1 MLMQLLTTWLVM
13 EMMSSQNIAQET
25 STGVLRTQV
34 EEVHSIVKDTLLK
47 IGLLLGQ
54 DQVCNHQQSHTDL
67 TISIVQDHLTH
78 GPMDSL

>member
-1 MLMQLLTTWLVM
+1 MLMQSLITWLVM
-13 EMMSSQNIAQET
+13 EMMYSQSIAQEA

-54 DQVCNHQQSHTDL
+54 DQVCNHQQYHMDL
-67 TISIVQDHLTH
+67 MISIVQDHLTL
-78 GPMDSL
+78 GPMDS